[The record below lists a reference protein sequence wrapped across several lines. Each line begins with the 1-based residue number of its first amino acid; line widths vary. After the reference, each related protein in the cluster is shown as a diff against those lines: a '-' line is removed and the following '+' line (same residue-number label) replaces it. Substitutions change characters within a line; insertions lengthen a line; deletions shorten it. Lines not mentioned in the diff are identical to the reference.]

1 MYEQDYIMRLIKE
14 MVRSLLKLLFHID
27 MQSPIEE
34 LLHDREAR
42 DTLRDLAGMV
52 DRGKINEAE
61 NRLYALAEAAGD
73 GMAEGAAAETEAPA
87 GTQDRAQLELAL
99 LFYGYL
105 NEKDDEFLDA
115 HGYSREEIRSGIQ
128 DWVERYGL
136 KGMAEA
142 FLEDEE

>member
-34 LLHDREAR
+34 LLHDREAK

-52 DRGKINEAE
+52 DRGEINEAE
-61 NRLYALAEAAGD
+61 NRLYAMLAEAEGD
-73 GMAEGAAAETEAPA
+73 GAQAGVPA
-87 GTQDRAQLELAL
+87 DAQDRERLELAL

-105 NEKDDEFLDA
+105 NEKDDEFLHD
-115 HGYSREEIRSGIQ
+115 HGYSREEIRSGLE
-128 DWVERYGL
+128 DWVEQYGL

-142 FLEDEE
+142 FLEE

>member
-34 LLHDREAR
+34 LLHDREAK

-52 DRGKINEAE
+52 DRGEINEAE
-61 NRLYALAEAAGD
+61 NRLYAMLAETGGD
-73 GMAEGAAAETEAPA
+73 GAQEGD
-87 GTQDRAQLELAL
+87 GTQEGVPADAPDRERLELAL

-105 NEKDDEFLDA
+105 NEKDDEFLHD
-115 HGYSREEIRSGIQ
+115 HGYSREEIRSGLE

-142 FLEDEE
+142 FLEE

>member
-14 MVRSLLKLLFHID
+14 MVRSLLKLIFNID
-27 MQSPIEE
+27 MQSPVEE
-34 LLHDREAR
+34 LLHDREAK

-52 DRGKINEAE
+52 DRGEINEAE
-61 NRLYALAEAAGD
+61 NRLYAMAEERKVPAAGD
-73 GMAEGAAAETEAPA
+73 FARDA
-87 GTQDRAQLELAL
+87 DREQLELAL

-105 NEKDDEFLDA
+105 NEKDDGFLNA
-115 HGYSREEIRSGIQ
+115 HGYSREEIRTGLE

>member
-34 LLHDREAR
+34 LLHDREAK

-52 DRGKINEAE
+52 DRGEINEAE
-61 NRLYALAEAAGD
+61 NRLYAMLAEAEGD
-73 GMAEGAAAETEAPA
+73 GAQAGVPA
-87 GTQDRAQLELAL
+87 DAQDRERLELAL

-105 NEKDDEFLDA
+105 NEKDDEFLHD
-115 HGYSREEIRSGIQ
+115 HGYSREEIRSGLE

-142 FLEDEE
+142 FLEE